1 MSRPLPVAVVQ
12 AEPVSAEAPLD
23 GFAVDVEAVL
33 VDFPQTRLALY
44 PELHLCGTD
53 VPSVEKEAAL
63 KSAAEPLTGPRCRRL
78 AELAG
83 DLGIWL
89 VPGSVCERGEDGLL
103 YNTAVAF
110 SPEGQLVASYR
121 KVFPWRPYE
130 PYEPGDRFV
139 VFDLP
144 GTGRMGLSI
153 CYDSWFPETTRH
165 LAWMGAEVVLNLV
178 KTTTADR
185 TQELVLARANAIVN
199 QVFVISVNSAGPVGR
214 GQSLVVDPEG
224 AVRVAAVS
232 ENPTVLTDVLD
243 LDHVQRARTYG
254 TAGLNR
260 MWDQLRPGDRP
271 IELPLYQGRMD
282 PSSWNTSPPDHQH

>member
-12 AEPVSAEAPLD
+12 AEPVSAEVPLD

-53 VPSVEKEAAL
+53 VPSVEKEASL

-139 VFDLP
+139 VFDVP

-153 CYDSWFPETTRH
+153 CYDAWFPETTRH

-199 QVFVISVNSAGPVGR
+199 QVFVISVNCAGPVGR

-282 PSSWNTSPPDHQH
+282 PSSWNISPPDHQR